1 MSLPPNFGQA
11 FDLSSLTKPKVDP
24 TTPLP
29 GIEVSVENLS
39 SDILPLSLVRP
50 VIVLMWSPRSAESV
64 EMIKVLGKLQIDFK
78 EAFALARVDIE
89 AHPQVAQAFQTKAV
103 PYAVAIIAEQMV
115 PLFEQSYPEAQVRMV
130 IDKVLTLASEQGIG
144 QAPVEQMEAEEIEA
158 MEALEAG
165 NYVAAEAAYKKWLSR
180 KPSENLAKLGLAQTQ
195 LLMRTEGSDLDTVIS
210 ESTKNPGD
218 IALQLKAADVEMVNG
233 GVEAAFTRLLHAVR
247 ATSGDDRTKVKNHLL
262 NLFALVD
269 PSDPRLVAA
278 RKELASAL
286 FSEKH

>member
-24 TTPLP
+24 STPLA

-39 SDILPLSLVRP
+39 SDILPLSLTRP
-50 VIVLMWSPRSAESV
+50 VIVLMWSPRSKESV
-64 EMIKVLGKLQIDFK
+64 DMLKVLGKLEIDYK

-89 AHPQVAQAFQTKAV
+89 AHPQVAQAFQTKTV

-130 IDKVLTLASEQGIG
+130 MDKVLTLASEQGIG

-158 MEALEAG
+158 IEALEAG
-165 NYVAAEAAYKKWLSR
+165 NYVAAELAYKKWLSR

-195 LLMRTEGSDLDTVIS
+195 LLMRTEGLQLSEVIDQSALNPSDIQ
-210 ESTKNPGD
+210 
-218 IALQLKAADVEMVNG
+218 LQLKAADVEIVNG
-233 GVEAAFTRLLHAVR
+233 GVEAAFARLIHAVR
-247 ATSGDDRTKVKNHLL
+247 ATSGDERTKVKDHLL

-269 PSDPRLVAA
+269 QSDPRLVAA

-286 FSEKH
+286 F

>member
-24 TTPLP
+24 AIPLP

-50 VIVLMWSPRSAESV
+50 VIVLMWSPRSTESV
-64 EMIKVLGKLQIDFK
+64 EMVKVLGKLEIDYK
-78 EAFALARVDIE
+78 GAFALARVDIE

-103 PYAVAIIAEQMV
+103 PYAVAIIAEQV
-115 PLFEQSYPEAQVRMV
+115 IPLFEQSYPEAQVRMV
-130 IDKVLTLASEQGIG
+130 MDKVLTLASEQGIG

-158 MEALEAG
+158 MDALEAG

-195 LLMRTEGSDLDTVIS
+195 LLMRTEGLELSEVIDQSALNPSDIT
-210 ESTKNPGD
+210 
-218 IALQLKAADVEMVNG
+218 LQLKAADVEIVNG
-233 GVEAAFTRLLHAVR
+233 GVEAAFARLIHAVR
-247 ATSGDDRTKVKNHLL
+247 ATSGDERTKVKDHLL

-269 PSDPRLVAA
+269 QSDPRLVAA

-286 FSEKH
+286 F

>member
-50 VIVLMWSPRSAESV
+50 VIVLMWSPRSAESI
-64 EMIKVLGKLQIDFK
+64 EMIKVLGKLEIDYK
-78 EAFALARVDIE
+78 GAFALARVDIE
-89 AHPQVAQAFQTKAV
+89 AHPQVAQAFQTKTV

-130 IDKVLTLASEQGIG
+130 MDKVLTLASEQGIG

-158 MEALEAG
+158 MDALEAG

-195 LLMRTEGSDLDTVIS
+195 LLMRTEGLELS
-210 ESTKNPGD
+210 EVVDQSALNPSD
-218 IALQLKAADVEMVNG
+218 IALQLKAADVEIVNG
-233 GVEAAFTRLLHAVR
+233 GVEAAFARLIHAVR
-247 ATSGDDRTKVKNHLL
+247 ATSGDERTKVKDHLL

-269 PSDPRLVAA
+269 QSDPRLVAA

-286 FSEKH
+286 F

>member
-24 TTPLP
+24 SAPLP

-39 SDILPLSLVRP
+39 SEILPLSLVRP
-50 VIVLMWSPRSAESV
+50 VIVLMWSPRSKESLEIV
-64 EMIKVLGKLQIDFK
+64 KVLGKLEVDYK
-78 EAFALARVDIE
+78 GAFALAHVDIE

-130 IDKVLTLASEQGIG
+130 LDKVLTLASEQGIG

-180 KPSENLAKLGLAQTQ
+180 KPAENLAKLGLAQTQ
-195 LLMRTEGSDLDTVIS
+195 LLMRTEGLELSAVIDQSALNPSDIT
-210 ESTKNPGD
+210 
-218 IALQLKAADVEMVNG
+218 LQLKAADVEIVNG
-233 GVEAAFTRLLHAVR
+233 GVEAAFARLIHAVR
-247 ATSGDDRTKVKNHLL
+247 ATSGDERTKVKDHLL

-269 PSDPRLVAA
+269 QSDPRLVAA

-286 FSEKH
+286 F

>member
-24 TTPLP
+24 STPLP

-50 VIVLMWSPRSAESV
+50 VIVVMWSPRSAESADMV
-64 EMIKVLGKLQIDFK
+64 KILGKLEVDYKQ
-78 EAFALARVDIE
+78 AFALARVDIE
-89 AHPQVAQAFQTKAV
+89 AHPQVGQAFQTKSI

-130 IDKVLTLASEQGIG
+130 IDKVLALAAEQGIG
-144 QAPVEQMEAEEIEA
+144 QAPVEQMEPEEIEA
-158 MEALEAG
+158 LDALEAG
-165 NYVAAEAAYKKWLSR
+165 NYPAAEAAYKKWLAR
-180 KPSENLAKLGLAQTQ
+180 KPSENFAKLGLAQTQ
-195 LLMRTEGSDLDTVIS
+195 LLMRTEGLELDTVIA
-210 ESTKNPGD
+210 ESTKNPSD

-247 ATSGDDRTKVKNHLL
+247 ATAGDDRAKVKDHLL

-269 PSDPRLVAA
+269 PTDPRLVAA

-286 FSEKH
+286 F

>member
-24 TTPLP
+24 ATPLP

-50 VIVLMWSPRSAESV
+50 VIVLMWSPRSTESV
-64 EMIKVLGKLQIDFK
+64 EMVKVLGKLEVDYKQ
-78 EAFALARVDIE
+78 AFALARVDIE
-89 AHPQVAQAFQTKAV
+89 VHPQVAQAFQTKAV

-130 IDKVLTLASEQGIG
+130 MDKVLTLASEQGIG
-144 QAPVEQMEAEEIEA
+144 QAPVEQMEVEEIEA
-158 MEALEAG
+158 MNALEAG

-180 KPSENLAKLGLAQTQ
+180 KPAENLAKLGLAQTQ
-195 LLMRTEGSDLDTVIS
+195 LLMRTEGLELSEVIERSALNPSDIQ
-210 ESTKNPGD
+210 
-218 IALQLKAADVEMVNG
+218 LQLKAADVQMVNG
-233 GVEAAFTRLLHAVR
+233 GVEAAFARLIHAVR
-247 ATSGDDRTKVKNHLL
+247 ATSGDERTKVKDHLL

-269 PSDPRLVAA
+269 QSDPRLVAA

-286 FSEKH
+286 F

>member
-11 FDLSSLTKPKVDP
+11 FDLSSLTKPKVD
-24 TTPLP
+24 TSVPLP

-39 SDILPLSLVRP
+39 SDILPMSLVRP
-50 VIVLMWSPRSAESV
+50 VIVLMWSPRSPESV
-64 EMIKVLGKLQIDFK
+64 EMVKVLGKLEADYK

-89 AHPQVAQAFQTKAV
+89 AHPQVAQAFQTKSI

-130 IDKVLTLASEQGIG
+130 LDKVLTLASEQGVG
-144 QAPVEQMEAEEIEA
+144 AAPVEQMEAEEIEA
-158 MEALEAG
+158 MEALESG
-165 NYVAAEAAYKKWLSR
+165 NFVAAEAAYKKWLAR
-180 KPSENLAKLGLAQTQ
+180 KPAENLAKLGLAQTQ
-195 LLMRTEGSDLDTVIS
+195 LLIRTEGLELNAVLD
-210 ESTKNPGD
+210 ESTKSPSD
-218 IALQLKAADVEMVNG
+218 IALQLKAADVEIVNG

-247 ATSGDDRTKVKNHLL
+247 ATSGDDRSKVKDHLL

-286 FSEKH
+286 F

>member
-11 FDLSSLTKPKVDP
+11 FDLSSLTKPKVDTSKP
-24 TTPLP
+24 MP

-39 SDILPLSLVRP
+39 SDILPLSLLRP
-50 VIVLMWSPRSAESV
+50 VIVVMWSSRSPESV
-64 EMIKVLGKLQIDFK
+64 EVVTTLGKLERDYK

-89 AHPQVAQAFQTKAV
+89 AHPQVAQAFQTKSI

-115 PLFEQSYPEAQVRMV
+115 PLFEQAYPEAQIKMV
-130 IDKVLTLASEQGIG
+130 IDKVLTLASEQGVG

-158 MEALEAG
+158 MEALETG
-165 NYVAAEAAYKKWLSR
+165 NYLAAEAAYKKWLAR
-180 KPSENLAKLGLAQTQ
+180 KPSESLAKLGLAQTQ
-195 LLMRTEGSDLDTVIS
+195 LLMRTVGLDLNTVID

-218 IALQLKAADVEMVNG
+218 IALQLKAADVEIVNG
-233 GVEAAFTRLLHAVR
+233 GVEAAFTRLLHAIR
-247 ATSGDDRTKVKNHLL
+247 ATSGDDRTKVKDHLL

-269 PSDPRLVAA
+269 QSDPRLVVA

-286 FSEKH
+286 F

>member
-24 TTPLP
+24 STPLP

-50 VIVLMWSPRSAESV
+50 VIVLMWSPRSKESLEIV
-64 EMIKVLGKLQIDFK
+64 KVLGKLEVDYK
-78 EAFALARVDIE
+78 GAFALAHVDIE

-130 IDKVLTLASEQGIG
+130 LDKVLTLASEQGIG

-195 LLMRTEGSDLDTVIS
+195 LLMRTEGLELSAVIDQS
-210 ESTKNPGD
+210 ALNPSD
-218 IALQLKAADVEMVNG
+218 IALQLKAADVEIVNG
-233 GVEAAFTRLLHAVR
+233 GVEAAFARLIHAVR
-247 ATSGDDRTKVKNHLL
+247 ATSGDERTKVKDHLL
-262 NLFALVD
+262 NLFALID
-269 PSDPRLVAA
+269 QSDPRLVAA

-286 FSEKH
+286 F

>member
-64 EMIKVLGKLQIDFK
+64 EMIKVLGKLEVDYK
-78 EAFALARVDIE
+78 GAFALARVDIE

-130 IDKVLTLASEQGIG
+130 MDKVLTLASEQGIG
-144 QAPVEQMEAEEIEA
+144 QAPVEQMEVEEIEA
-158 MEALEAG
+158 MDALEAG
-165 NYVAAEAAYKKWLSR
+165 NYVAAEAAYRKWLSR

-195 LLMRTEGSDLDTVIS
+195 LLMRTEGLELSEVIDQS
-210 ESTKNPGD
+210 ALNPSD
-218 IALQLKAADVEMVNG
+218 IALQLKAADVEIVNG
-233 GVEAAFTRLLHAVR
+233 GVEAAFARLIHAVR
-247 ATSGDDRTKVKNHLL
+247 ATSGDERTKVKDHLL

-269 PSDPRLVAA
+269 QSDPRLVAA

-286 FSEKH
+286 F

>member
-1 MSLPPNFGQA
+1 LPPNFGQA

-24 TTPLP
+24 SVPLP

-50 VIVLMWSPRSAESV
+50 VIVLMWSPRSVESV
-64 EMIKVLGKLQIDFK
+64 EMVKLLGKLERDYK

-89 AHPQVAQAFQTKAV
+89 AHPQVAQAFQTKSI

-115 PLFEQSYPEAQVRMV
+115 PLFEQPYPEAQVKMV
-130 IDKVLTLASEQGIG
+130 LDKVLTLASEQGVG
-144 QAPVEQMEAEEIEA
+144 QPPVEQMEPEEIEA
-158 MEALEAG
+158 MDALEAG
-165 NYVAAEAAYKKWLSR
+165 NLVAAEAAYKKWLAR
-180 KPSENLAKLGLAQTQ
+180 KPAENLAKLGLAQTQ
-195 LLMRTEGSDLDTVIS
+195 LLIRTEGLDLNVVIDQSTQNPSDID
-210 ESTKNPGD
+210 
-218 IALQLKAADVEMVNG
+218 LQLKAADVEIVNG

-247 ATSGDDRTKVKNHLL
+247 ATTGDDRAKVKDHLL

-269 PSDPRLVAA
+269 QSDPRLVAA

-286 FSEKH
+286 F

>member
-1 MSLPPNFGQA
+1 
-11 FDLSSLTKPKVDP
+11 
-24 TTPLP
+24 
-29 GIEVSVENLS
+29 
-39 SDILPLSLVRP
+39 LSLVRP

-64 EMIKVLGKLQIDFK
+64 EMIKVLGKLEIDYK
-78 EAFALARVDIE
+78 SAFALARVDIE

-130 IDKVLTLASEQGIG
+130 MDKVLTLASEQGIG

-158 MEALEAG
+158 MDALEAG

-195 LLMRTEGSDLDTVIS
+195 LLMRTEGLELSEVIDQS
-210 ESTKNPGD
+210 ALNPSD
-218 IALQLKAADVEMVNG
+218 IALQLKAADVEIVNG
-233 GVEAAFTRLLHAVR
+233 GVEAAFARLIHAVR
-247 ATSGDDRTKVKNHLL
+247 ATSGDERTKVKDHLL

-269 PSDPRLVAA
+269 QSDPRLVAA

-286 FSEKH
+286 F

>member
-24 TTPLP
+24 SIPMP

-64 EMIKVLGKLQIDFK
+64 EMVKILGKLEVDYK
-78 EAFALARVDIE
+78 EAFSLARVDIE
-89 AHPQVAQAFQTKAV
+89 AHPQVAQAFQTKSI

-158 MEALEAG
+158 LEALEVG

-180 KPSENLAKLGLAQTQ
+180 KPADNLAKLGLAQTQ
-195 LLMRTEGSDLDTVIS
+195 LLRRTEGLELEAVIS
-210 ESTKNPGD
+210 ESTQNPSD
-218 IALQLKAADVEMVNG
+218 IQLQLKAADIEIVNG
-233 GVEAAFTRLLHAVR
+233 GVEAAFTRLLLAVR
-247 ATSGDDRTKVKNHLL
+247 ATSGDDRAKVKDHLL

-269 PSDPRLVAA
+269 PGDPRLVAA

-286 FSEKH
+286 F

>member
-24 TTPLP
+24 STPLP

-39 SDILPLSLVRP
+39 SEILPLSLVRP
-50 VIVLMWSPRSAESV
+50 VIVLMWSPRSKESLEIV
-64 EMIKVLGKLQIDFK
+64 KVLGKLEVDYK
-78 EAFALARVDIE
+78 GAFALAHVDIE

-130 IDKVLTLASEQGIG
+130 LDKVLALASEQGIG

-195 LLMRTEGSDLDTVIS
+195 LLMRTEGLELSAVIDQSALNPSDIT
-210 ESTKNPGD
+210 
-218 IALQLKAADVEMVNG
+218 LQLKAADVEIVNG
-233 GVEAAFTRLLHAVR
+233 GVEAAFARLIHAVR
-247 ATSGDDRTKVKNHLL
+247 ATSGDERTKVKDHLL

-269 PSDPRLVAA
+269 QSDPRLVAA

-286 FSEKH
+286 F

>member
-24 TTPLP
+24 SVPMP

-64 EMIKVLGKLQIDFK
+64 EMVKLLGKLEKDYK

-89 AHPQVAQAFQTKAV
+89 AHPQVAQAFQTKSI

-115 PLFEQSYPEAQVRMV
+115 PLFEQPYPEAQVKMV
-130 IDKVLTLASEQGIG
+130 LDKVLTLASEQGVG
-144 QAPVEQMEAEEIEA
+144 QAPVEQMEPEEAEA
-158 MEALEAG
+158 MDALEAG
-165 NYVAAEAAYKKWLSR
+165 DYIAAEAAYKKWLSR
-180 KPSENLAKLGLAQTQ
+180 KPAENLAKLGLAQTQ
-195 LLMRTEGSDLDTVIS
+195 LLIRTEGLELKSVLD
-210 ESTKNPGD
+210 ESTKNPSD
-218 IALQLKAADVEMVNG
+218 IALQLKAADLEMVTG

-247 ATSGDDRTKVKNHLL
+247 ATTGDDRAKIKDHLL

-269 PSDPRLVAA
+269 QSDPRLVAA

-286 FSEKH
+286 F

>member
-24 TTPLP
+24 STPLP

-64 EMIKVLGKLQIDFK
+64 EMVKVLGKLEIDYK
-78 EAFALARVDIE
+78 GAFALARVDIE

-130 IDKVLTLASEQGIG
+130 MDKVLTLASEQGIG

-158 MEALEAG
+158 MDALEAG
-165 NYVAAEAAYKKWLSR
+165 NYVAAEAAYRKWLSR

-195 LLMRTEGSDLDTVIS
+195 LLMRTEGLELSEVIDQS
-210 ESTKNPGD
+210 ALNPSD
-218 IALQLKAADVEMVNG
+218 IALQLKAADVEIVNG
-233 GVEAAFTRLLHAVR
+233 GVEAAFARLIHAVR
-247 ATSGDDRTKVKNHLL
+247 ATSGDERTKVKDHLL

-269 PSDPRLVAA
+269 QSDPRLVAA

-286 FSEKH
+286 F

>member
-24 TTPLP
+24 SIPMP

-39 SDILPLSLVRP
+39 SEILPLSLVRP
-50 VIVLMWSPRSAESV
+50 VIVLMWSPRSPESAEMV
-64 EMIKVLGKLQIDFK
+64 KLLGKLEGDYKQ
-78 EAFALARVDIE
+78 AFALARVDIE
-89 AHPQVAQAFQTKAV
+89 AHPQVAQAFQTKTV

-115 PLFEQSYPEAQVRMV
+115 PLFEQAYPEAQVRMV
-130 IDKVLTLASEQGIG
+130 LDKVLTLASEQGVG
-144 QAPVEQMEAEEIEA
+144 QAPVKHMEAEEIEA

-165 NYVAAEAAYKKWLSR
+165 NYLAAEAAYKKWLSR

-195 LLMRTEGSDLDTVIS
+195 LLMRTEGLDLNQVID
-210 ESTKNPGD
+210 ESTNNPGD
-218 IALQLKAADVEMVNG
+218 IALQLKAADVEIVNG

-247 ATSGDDRTKVKNHLL
+247 ATTGDDRSKVKDHLL

-286 FSEKH
+286 F